1 MSQLIADSR
10 TPITDRL
17 FFAIFPD
24 PEAAARIAQLA
35 DQLCAENGV
44 VGRPLK
50 AGRLHV
56 TLDFLG
62 NYAGLPQDIIA
73 MASAAA
79 ATVAMPGFEVAFDRV
94 ASFPGNRRS
103 QPLVL
108 LGNDGVVALTALQ
121 RTLRQ
126 ALDAAGLPAA
136 SKGGYKP
143 HVTVL
148 YGKRGLAE
156 QAVEP
161 VGWTAREFALVHSR
175 IGLRQYAT
183 LGRWSLE
190 M

>member
-1 MSQLIADSR
+1 MSQLIAGSCR
-10 TPITDRL
+10 PLTDRL

-24 PEAAARIAQLA
+24 PEAAARIARLA
-35 DQLCAENGV
+35 DQLCADNDV
-44 VGRPLK
+44 DGRPLTP
-50 AGRLHV
+50 GHFHV

-79 ATVAMPGFEVAFDRV
+79 ATVAMPSFEVAFDRV

-121 RTLRQ
+121 WTLRQ

-136 SKGGYKP
+136 SKSAYKP

-156 QAVEP
+156 QPIDA

-175 IGLRQYAT
+175 IGLRKYAT

-190 M
+190 L

>member
-1 MSQLIADSR
+1 MSQLIAESCK
-10 TPITDRL
+10 PFTDRL

-24 PEAAARIAQLA
+24 PEAAARITQLA

-44 VGRPLK
+44 GGKPLP
-50 AGRLHV
+50 AGQLHV

-79 ATVAMPGFEVAFDRV
+79 ATVAMPCFEVAFDRV
-94 ASFPGNRRS
+94 TSFPGKGRS

-136 SKGGYKP
+136 SKSGYKP

-156 QAVEP
+156 QPIEA

-175 IGLRQYAT
+175 IGLRQYTT

>member
-1 MSQLIADSR
+1 MPQLIAGSR
-10 TPITDRL
+10 KPFTDRL

-24 PEAAARIAQLA
+24 LQTAERIAQLA
-35 DQLCAENGV
+35 DQLCTENRVEGK
-44 VGRPLK
+44 PLP
-50 AGRLHV
+50 AGQLHV

-62 NYAGLPQDIIA
+62 NYAGLPKDKIA

-108 LGNDGVVALTALQ
+108 LGNDGVVALTSLQ

-148 YGKRGLAE
+148 YGKRGLPK
-156 QAVEP
+156 QAIQP

>member
-1 MSQLIADSR
+1 MSQLIAGSCR
-10 TPITDRL
+10 PLTDRL

-35 DQLCAENGV
+35 DQLCAENDV
-44 VGRPLK
+44 DGRPLT
-50 AGRLHV
+50 AGQLHV

-79 ATVAMPGFEVAFDRV
+79 ATVAMPRFEVAFDRA

-136 SKGGYKP
+136 SKSGYKP

-156 QAVEP
+156 QPIEA

-175 IGLRQYAT
+175 IGLRQYTT

>member
-1 MSQLIADSR
+1 MSQFIADSR

-44 VGRPLK
+44 GGRPLP
-50 AGRLHV
+50 AGQLHV

-94 ASFPGNRRS
+94 ASFPGKGRS

-136 SKGGYKP
+136 SKSRYKP

>member
-1 MSQLIADSR
+1 MIAGSR

-24 PEAAARIAQLA
+24 PEVAARIAQLA
-35 DQLCAENGV
+35 DRLCAENGIG
-44 VGRPLK
+44 GRSLP
-50 AGRLHV
+50 AGQLHV
-56 TLDFLG
+56 TLEFLG
-62 NYAGLPQDIIA
+62 NYAGLPQDIVA

-79 ATVAMPGFEVAFDRV
+79 AAVAMPGFEVAFDRV
-94 ASFPGNRRS
+94 ASFPGKGHSR
-103 QPLVL
+103 PLVL
-108 LGNDGVVALTALQ
+108 LGSDGVVELTALQ

-143 HVTVL
+143 HVTML

-156 QAVEP
+156 QAIEA

-175 IGLRQYAT
+175 IGLRWYAT
-183 LGRWSLE
+183 LGRWLLE